1 MDHSWGVLQA
11 SRDGLDHP
19 VLPSPG
25 NHGLYMGNHP
35 IAGLKIQVSEILEFT
50 QIKWPLNRDN
60 LGKWSFTNGCRMI
73 FMGKLIMDSP
83 DLEVA
88 NFQTPKW
95 FGGLTGPHDLVTPH
109 ELWLLVVHRKVPCFI
124 IYESQGYP
132 KVSGTFGC
140 FFLVLFSKIPNSHV
154 LKVIQV
160 TNRQSL
166 VWKRVTYPTWDD
178 AFFSASRPRR
188 VRWEIP
194 SHEVGTDWE
203 NHRTNWGNAP
213 S

>member
-50 QIKWPLNRDN
+50 QIKWPLNREN
-60 LGKWSFTNGCRMI
+60 MGKWSFTNGCRMI

-140 FFLVLFSKIPNSHV
+140 FFFWCCSRNFPIPMCSKWFKWPIANRLFESEWPTLLGMMLFSV
-154 LKVIQV
+154 
-160 TNRQSL
+160 
-166 VWKRVTYPTWDD
+166 
-178 AFFSASRPRR
+178 RR
-188 VRWEIP
+188 VLEEFAGKSP
-194 SHEVGTDWE
+194 ATK
-203 NHRTNWGNAP
+203 
-213 S
+213 

>member
-11 SRDGLDHP
+11 SQDGLDHP

-50 QIKWPLNRDN
+50 QIKWPLNREN
-60 LGKWSFTNGCRMI
+60 MGKWSFTNGRRMI

-140 FFLVLFSKIPNSHV
+140 FFFGVVLEISQFPCAQSDSSDQSPIACLKASDLPYLGWCFFQCVASSKS
-154 LKVIQV
+154 
-160 TNRQSL
+160 SL
-166 VWKRVTYPTWDD
+166 GNPQPR
-178 AFFSASRPRR
+178 SRHGLRK
-188 VRWEIP
+188 
-194 SHEVGTDWE
+194 SS
-203 NHRTNWGNAP
+203 N
-213 S
+213 